1 MSTSTT
7 PPRPAVTP
15 SMKLQAAKNI
25 AARNNWE
32 AERADDIAEAFDCHD
47 DGYELAKKLDNDYGW
62 DISAMDVDA
71 LDQMDSEVHTLH
83 RAACIE
89 WAKEHDIQPP
99 HPVGTMTPRGEIT
112 GIYEH
117 DAAMYLIR
125 RPGEQ
130 SSRREIV
137 RFEDV
142 KVEQVVAA

>member
-1 MSTSTT
+1 MSTK

-15 SMKLQAAKNI
+15 AMKLQAAKNI

-32 AERADDIAEAFDCHD
+32 TDQADDIAEAFDRHD
-47 DGYELAKKLDNDYGW
+47 DGYELAKKLDSDYGW
-62 DISAMDVDA
+62 HITAMDVDA
-71 LDQMDSEVHTLH
+71 LDQMDSEVRELH
-83 RAACIE
+83 RQACIA

-99 HPVGTMTPRGEIT
+99 HPVGTMTTRGEIT
-112 GIYEH
+112 GVYEH

-137 RFEDV
+137 PFEAV
-142 KVEQVVAA
+142 TVTPTVAA

>member
-1 MSTSTT
+1 MSTK

-15 SMKLQAAKNI
+15 AMKLQAAQVI

-32 AERADDIAEAFDCHD
+32 NEMAAEIAEAFDRHD

-62 DISAMDVDA
+62 DITAMDVDA
-71 LDQMDSEVHTLH
+71 LDQMDSEVRELH
-83 RAACIE
+83 RQACIA

-99 HPVGTMTPRGEIT
+99 HPIGTMTTQGEIT
-112 GIYEH
+112 GVYEH
-117 DAAMYLIR
+117 DAAMYLVR

-130 SSRREIV
+130 SSRRELV

-142 KVEQVVAA
+142 KVAPAVTA